1 MSTKLMRLSQAL
13 ARAGVA
19 HIVVAG
25 RLPAPI
31 EGREF
36 WDRVVVKPV
45 SVDKWAGLCRAF
57 GIASTP
63 EELDHI
69 TGGKYR
75 LCWSNPSR
83 SIRIW
88 TQYDPRWATNN
99 TRGLAGAMSLYVTDK
114 SRYAFGIIRSHLVK
128 ISDIPPSRKRATREE
143 MLNRLLEATKSDS
156 EFSVQERKDI
166 CEDIGIDYS
175 TLRGKR
181 INSLSDLEA
190 LLPKGTK

>member
-1 MSTKLMRLSQAL
+1 
-13 ARAGVA
+13 
-19 HIVVAG
+19 
-25 RLPAPI
+25 
-31 EGREF
+31 
-36 WDRVVVKPV
+36 
-45 SVDKWAGLCRAF
+45 
-57 GIASTP
+57 
-63 EELDHI
+63 
-69 TGGKYR
+69 
-75 LCWSNPSR
+75 
-83 SIRIW
+83 
-88 TQYDPRWATNN
+88 
-99 TRGLAGAMSLYVTDK
+99 MSLYVTDK